1 MKNKLIVLLLS
12 VLILQYISP
21 ALAQEETCP
30 MTLDTLPNCITH
42 HWDNGD
48 ISNQRV
54 YKSLLA
60 KADAAIEARDHGRI
74 FAAIVIL
81 KLFIHEVQANSPKKI
96 TPEAASHM
104 IMHAQT
110 VIKDLSHQ
118 RC

>member
-12 VLILQYISP
+12 VLILQCMSP

-30 MTLDTLPNCITH
+30 MTLDTLPDCITH
-42 HWDNGD
+42 HWENGD

-60 KADAAIEARDHGRI
+60 KADAAIEARDHGHI
-74 FAAIVIL
+74 CAAIVIL
-81 KLFIHEVQANSPKKI
+81 KLFIHEVRVKSPKTI
-96 TPEAASHM
+96 TPEAADHM

-110 VIKDLSHQ
+110 VIKDLRHQ
-118 RC
+118 KS

>member
-1 MKNKLIVLLLS
+1 MKNNLIVLLLS
-12 VLILQYISP
+12 VLILQCISP

-30 MTLDTLPNCITH
+30 MTLDSLPDCIKH
-42 HWDNGD
+42 HWENGD

-74 FAAIVIL
+74 RAAIVIL
-81 KLFIHEVQANSPKKI
+81 KVFIHEVRAQSPKKI

-110 VIKDLSHQ
+110 IIKDLRHQ
-118 RC
+118 KS